1 MPTDDKIT
9 QQQLVREL
17 AASRQRIAELEQ
29 LLEARQIPI
38 PVEASKIGAHPHD
51 TSTATPLPD
60 IDTIY
65 RKASL
70 LDFVDDAIVAGDTNF
85 SITVWNKSAERIYG
99 WTAEE
104 VLGRNATE
112 LFQTM
117 YENTD
122 LTVAETIE
130 RYRDQGVWRG
140 EMIHTR
146 KDGSMIPVMGTSAFL
161 RDEEGRVIGSV
172 TVLRDITREKQA
184 QKALRLS
191 EERYRVVSNLMS
203 DYAYMYRV
211 DEDGKWY
218 WVWTT
223 EESYKRVTGYSRDE
237 VTNTYGLYHPDDVDQ
252 VRMDVER
259 TIAGESTEGE
269 YRIITKSGKVRWIY
283 IARHAIWDDQQNRV
297 SGFYGAGKDI
307 TARKDAEQQ
316 ALELASEKER
326 IRVLQDFIRDV
337 SHDLKTPLSTIGIT
351 LYMLRKL
358 METEEQIRHISKLEG
373 QFRHLS
379 SLIEDM
385 FEMSRLDLGIRIE
398 HKAFDIG
405 EFVEHFAIVFRGRA
419 EQRNI
424 HFIHDHIEM
433 GCEISGDTA
442 LIGRA
447 ITSLLENAIHYTPT
461 RGTVSLACYHDHTHI
476 LIEVKDTGIGIHPHE
491 LPHIFDRFYRAD
503 KVRTVNTGAR
513 TGLGLSIAK
522 KIVELHDGI
531 ITVKSV
537 PDQGST
543 FTIHLPLTSTT
554 ETTPN

>member
-1 MPTDDKIT
+1 MPTDDNMT
-9 QQQLVREL
+9 QQQLVRQLEE
-17 AASRQRIAELEQ
+17 SRRRIAELEQ

-38 PVEASKIGAHPHD
+38 PVD
-51 TSTATPLPD
+51 TSIFASHQNDRATDRPLSGL
-60 IDTIY
+60 DTIF

-85 SITVWNKSAERIYG
+85 TITMWNKSAERMYG

-112 LFQTM
+112 LFQTV

-122 LTVAETIE
+122 LKVAEVIDK
-130 RYRDQGVWRG
+130 YRNQGVWRG

-146 KDGSMIPVMGTSAFL
+146 KDGSKIPVMGTSAFL
-161 RDEEGRVIGSV
+161 RDQEGTVIGSV

-191 EERYRVVSNLMS
+191 EERYRVVSNLMT

-211 DEDGKWY
+211 DENGKWH

-223 EESYKRVTGYSRDE
+223 EESYQRVTGYYREE
-237 VTNTYGLYHPDDVDQ
+237 VTNDYGLYHPDDVAR
-252 VRMDVER
+252 VREDLQR
-259 TIAGESTEGE
+259 TLQGESTEGE
-269 YRIITKSGKVRWIY
+269 YRIITKSGNVRWIY

-307 TARKDAEQQ
+307 TVRKDAEQQ

-358 METEEQIRHISKLEG
+358 METEEQVRHISKLEG

-405 EFVEHFAIVFRGRA
+405 EYVEHFAIVFRGRA
-419 EQRNI
+419 EQRDI
-424 HFIHDHIEM
+424 QFMHDHIEM

-447 ITSLLENAIHYTPT
+447 ITSLLENAMHYTPAGGVVT
-461 RGTVSLACYHDHTHI
+461 LACYQDSDHI
-476 LIEVKDTGIGIHPHE
+476 RIEVQDTGIGIHPHE

-503 KVRTVNTGAR
+503 KARTVNTGAR
-513 TGLGLSIAK
+513 TGLGLSIAR
-522 KIVELHDGI
+522 KIVELHGGI
-531 ITVKSV
+531 ITVASM
-537 PDQGST
+537 PDEGST
-543 FTIHLPLTSTT
+543 FVIHLPLASTSA
-554 ETTPN
+554 TPSY